1 MLRRLKNLGP
11 GLLVAAAFIGPGT
24 VTTASVAGAST
35 GYALLWALVF
45 SIAATI
51 ILQEMS
57 ARLGLVSREGLGE
70 ALRTTF
76 DNVAVKVV
84 AIILVVSAITIGAAA
99 FQTGNITG
107 AALGLEAITGISPQV
122 WAIIVGVIAFALLA
136 SGIYS
141 VIERVLVVLVV
152 VMSVVFIL
160 TAILVRPNVG
170 DILAGIFAP
179 GIPSGSL
186 VTVVALIGTT
196 VVTYNFFLHSSS
208 VQDKW
213 PESVP
218 MDEALGQARF
228 DTGASIVLGGI
239 ITLAIIVT
247 GAAAF
252 FGTGT
257 EIESAGQMAQQL
269 EPLLGPAAKWFFA
282 VGLFGAGLTSSV
294 TAPLAAAYAT
304 SGAFGWG
311 RDLRSWKFR
320 AVWAIVIIFGTTLA
334 AVGANPVQ
342 VILFAQAA
350 NGLLLPLVAI
360 FLLIVMNRSDL
371 LGNYQNGIIGN
382 VLGGIVVLVALFLG
396 GRTLF
401 TVFTTLFGGGG

>member
-1 MLRRLKNLGP
+1 
-11 GLLVAAAFIGPGT
+11 
-24 VTTASVAGAST
+24 
-35 GYALLWALVF
+35 
-45 SIAATI
+45 
-51 ILQEMS
+51 MS
-57 ARLGLVSREGLGE
+57 WRS
-70 ALRTTF
+70 
-76 DNVAVKVV
+76 
-84 AIILVVSAITIGAAA
+84 
-99 FQTGNITG
+99 
-107 AALGLEAITGISPQV
+107 
-122 WAIIVGVIAFALLA
+122 ALLA

-141 VIERVLVVLVV
+141 LIERVLVVLVIL
-152 VMSVVFIL
+152 MSVVFIL
-160 TAILVRPNVG
+160 TAVLVRPNVG
-170 DILAGIFAP
+170 DILAGMFAP

-218 MDEALGQARF
+218 TDEALGQARF
-228 DTGASIVLGGI
+228 DTGASIVLGGV

-257 EIESAGQMAQQL
+257 EIEDAGQMAQQL
-269 EPLLGPAAKWFFA
+269 EPLLGPTAKWFFA
-282 VGLFGAGLTSSV
+282 IGLFGAGLTSAV

-320 AVWAIVIIFGTTLA
+320 AVWAGVIIFGTTLA
-334 AVGANPVQ
+334 ALGTSPVQ
-342 VILFAQAA
+342 IIIFAQAA

-360 FLLIVMNRSDL
+360 TLLIVMNRSDL
-371 LGNYQNGIIGN
+371 LGRYQNGIVGN
-382 VLGGIVVLVALFLG
+382 ILGGIVVLVALFLG

-401 TVFTTLFGGGG
+401 SVFTTLFGGGG